1 MLRQETFPMA
11 GDLERVSLADAIAAL
26 RKQIRTAAAQ
36 AQSLDP
42 KERFRITEAELEL
55 TVVAEDTVGASAEV
69 GWWVLKAKADI
80 SAKDA
85 TTHKVR
91 LKLNLGDVEV
101 GSPTKTA

>member
-1 MLRQETFPMA
+1 MA
-11 GDLERVSLADAIAAL
+11 DKVERVPLVDAITAL
-26 RKQIRTAAAQ
+26 RKEIRSAADQAQ
-36 AQSLDP
+36 ALDP

-55 TVVAEDTVGASAEV
+55 TVVAEDTVGGGAEI
-69 GWWVLKAKADI
+69 GWWVIKAKAEA

-101 GSPTKTA
+101 GSSLKTR